1 MENFGLRCG
10 VNKDVNINFLKG
22 MTQRRI
28 KAPLN
33 NSNTS
38 RLEAIP
44 DRTLFVLF
52 CLLGSNF
59 FFFKY

>member
-1 MENFGLRCG
+1 MANFGLRCG

-44 DRTLFVLF
+44 DRTLFVWF
-52 CLLGSNF
+52 VF
-59 FFFKY
+59 